1 MLQHYLFQIFA
12 YLGKIMLVKALLL
25 PFRSPCTIKYQGLP
39 VLQDVIAFAKSASEA
54 LDVYDAYMGVFVNF
68 PDIPWR
74 RSALAF
80 LLGIVQ
86 QPSRSTLSMKFTE
99 GRSKHA

>member
-1 MLQHYLFQIFA
+1 M
-12 YLGKIMLVKALLL
+12 
-25 PFRSPCTIKYQGLP
+25 
-39 VLQDVIAFAKSASEA
+39 QDVVKFAHQASEA

-80 LLGIVQ
+80 LLGTLK
-86 QPSRSTLSMKFTE
+86 TLSMAKMKCLRVRAYINLLWWLALASDYSDLNKDMSYGLSFKF
-99 GRSKHA
+99 SA

>member
-1 MLQHYLFQIFA
+1 M
-12 YLGKIMLVKALLL
+12 
-25 PFRSPCTIKYQGLP
+25 
-39 VLQDVIAFAKSASEA
+39 LQDVIAFAKSASEA

-86 QPSRSTLSMKFTE
+86 QPSRLISLMQVTE
-99 GRSKHA
+99 SHSKYA